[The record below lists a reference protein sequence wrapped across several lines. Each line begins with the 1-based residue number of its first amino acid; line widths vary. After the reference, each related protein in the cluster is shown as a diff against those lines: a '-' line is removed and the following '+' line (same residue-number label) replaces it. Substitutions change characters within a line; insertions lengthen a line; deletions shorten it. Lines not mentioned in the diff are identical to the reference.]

1 MEARE
6 SITLLL
12 QKGDRSALEQLS
24 PLVYAELRKLAGS
37 YMRKAPPGQTLQP
50 TALVHEAYLK
60 LVDQTQIRW
69 ENRGH
74 FFGIAAQ
81 AMRHILVDHA
91 RSHNAAKRGG
101 GAVRVELDESIA
113 ALPGREADLVAL
125 DDALRELAR
134 IDPRKS
140 QLIELRFFGGLS
152 VEETADVMGVS
163 VATIGREMRLARAW
177 LQREITRGGASA
189 EPS

>member
-1 MEARE
+1 MEVRE

-24 PLVYAELRKLAGS
+24 PLVYNELRKLAGS
-37 YMRKAPPGQTLQP
+37 YLRRALPGQTLQP

-81 AMRHILVDHA
+81 AMRQILVDHA
-91 RSHNAAKRGG
+91 RSQNAAKRGG
-101 GAVRVELDESIA
+101 GAARVELDESMA
-113 ALPGREADLVAL
+113 ALPERDSDLLAL
-125 DDALRELAR
+125 DDALQELAR
-134 IDPRKS
+134 IDPKKS

-152 VEETADVMGVS
+152 VEETAEVMGIS
-163 VATIGREMRLARAW
+163 VATVGREMRMARAW
-177 LQREITRGGASA
+177 LQREMTRGTSTDQ
-189 EPS
+189 S